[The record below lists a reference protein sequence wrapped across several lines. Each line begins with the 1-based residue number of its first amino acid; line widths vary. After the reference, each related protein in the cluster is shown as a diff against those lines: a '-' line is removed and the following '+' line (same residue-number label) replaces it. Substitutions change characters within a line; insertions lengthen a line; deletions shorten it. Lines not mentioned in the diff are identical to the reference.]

1 MQKLR
6 LTIVFFILIM
16 PLYAQ
21 AEEII
26 AKNDLLTLERC
37 IDIALKKHP
46 SVVAATRTITVNQS
60 RVGEAMSNYYPQIS
74 SISGY
79 NKYLDERSSEN
90 YSTSL
95 SLSQNIYDFGK
106 TASQVNIQKFNLNS
120 AQADFENSSDQVIF
134 NVRQT
139 YYGLLET
146 KRNRD
151 VAQETVM
158 QFDQHLKQAK
168 GFYQAGTRAKFDV
181 TRAEVD
187 LSNAKLNLIKAENA
201 LRLAKVKLDNAIG
214 VPYAP
219 EYRIEDNLDFVRYEV
234 PLEKAVEQAYTVRP
248 DLQSLLA
255 KKKAAL
261 ESIEFAKKGY
271 YPALSGNASYT
282 WVNDDISSQ
291 KGWKVGANFTIPLF
305 SGFLTKNQV
314 EEAEATLKILNA
326 NEESMQQGILLEIQ
340 QAYLNL
346 REAEERISNT
356 QLTVKQAHENLE
368 LVNGRYSAGIG
379 NPIEVTD
386 AQVSYSNAKTSYNQ
400 ALYDYKVAQAS
411 IVKAMGE
418 K

>member
-1 MQKLR
+1 MR
-6 LTIVFFILIM
+6 LIIAFFVLIM
-16 PLYAQ
+16 PLQAY
-21 AEEII
+21 AEELIN
-26 AKNDLLTLERC
+26 KDESLTLERC
-37 IDIALKKHP
+37 IEIGLKKHP
-46 SVVAATRTITVNQS
+46 SVVAAKYTIDVNQN
-60 RVGEAMSNYYPQIS
+60 RVGEAKSNYYPQLS

-79 NKYLDERSSEN
+79 NRYWDGLSDEN

-95 SLSQNIYDFGK
+95 SLNQNIYDFGK
-106 TASQVNIQKFNLNS
+106 TAAQVNIQKFNLNS
-120 AQADFENSSDQVIF
+120 AQADFENTSNQIIF
-134 NVRQT
+134 SVKQT

-187 LSNAKLNLIKAENA
+187 LSNSKLSLIKAENA
-201 LRLAKVKLDNAIG
+201 LRLAKVSLNNAIG
-214 VPYAP
+214 LPYAP
-219 EYRIEDNLDFVRYEV
+219 EYQIEDNLDFAKYAL
-234 PLEKAVEQAYTVRP
+234 PLEEAVERAYDNRA

-255 KKKAAL
+255 KKKAAA
-261 ESIEFAKKGY
+261 ESIELAKKGY
-271 YPALSGNASYT
+271 YPTLSGSASYT
-282 WVNDDISSQ
+282 WVNEDISSQ
-291 KGWKVGANFTIPLF
+291 KGWKVGASFTIPLF
-305 SGFLTKNQV
+305 SGFLTTYQV
-314 EEAEATLKILNA
+314 QEYEANLKVLNA
-326 NEESMQQGILLEIQ
+326 NEESLRQSILLDIQ

-356 QLTVKQAHENLE
+356 QLTVKQAQENLD
-368 LVNGRYSAGIG
+368 LVNGRYMAGIG

-386 AQVSYSNAKTSYNQ
+386 AQVSYSNAKTAYNQ
-400 ALYDYKVAQAS
+400 ALYDYKIAQAS

>member
-1 MQKLR
+1 MR
-6 LTIVFFILIM
+6 LIIAFFILIM
-16 PLYAQ
+16 PLQAY
-21 AEEII
+21 AEELVN
-26 AKNDLLTLERC
+26 KDDSLTLERC
-37 IDIALKKHP
+37 IEIALQKHP
-46 SVVAATRTITVNQS
+46 SAVAAKHTITVNQN

-79 NKYLDERSSEN
+79 NQYWDSGTTYDN
-90 YSTSL
+90 YSTAL
-95 SLSQNIYDFGK
+95 SLNQNIYDFGK

-120 AQADFENSSDQVIF
+120 VQADFENTSVQIIF
-134 NVRQT
+134 NVRQA

-187 LSNAKLNLIKAENA
+187 LSNAKLSLIKAENA
-201 LRLAKVKLDNAIG
+201 LRLAKVSLNNAIG
-214 VPYAP
+214 LPYAP
-219 EYRIEDNLDFVRYEV
+219 DYRIEDNLDFAKYAL
-234 PLEKAVEQAYTVRP
+234 PLEEAIEQAYNNRA

-255 KKKAAL
+255 KKKAAE
-261 ESIEFAKKGY
+261 ESIELAKKGY
-271 YPALSGNASYT
+271 YPTLSGSASYT
-282 WVNDDISSQ
+282 WVNEDMSSQ
-291 KGWKVGANFTIPLF
+291 KGWKVGASFTIPLF
-305 SGFLTKNQV
+305 SGFLTTYQV
-314 EEAEATLKILNA
+314 QEYEANLKVLNA
-326 NEESMQQGILLEIQ
+326 NEELLRQSIFLDIQ

-356 QLTVKQAHENLE
+356 QLTVKQAQENLD
-368 LVNGRYSAGIG
+368 LVNGRYMAGIG

-386 AQVSYSNAKTSYNQ
+386 AQVSYSNAKTAYNQ
-400 ALYDYKVAQAS
+400 ALYDYKIAQAS
-411 IVKAMGE
+411 IVKAIGE